1 MTGFLRGYG
10 CNFCAKTGYLGR
22 IGVYE
27 LMFVTDAIRDLVV
40 ERATHDEMRKV
51 ARAEGMRT
59 LGEEAARLVEAG
71 TTTVAE
77 VIRSIYVGG

>member
-1 MTGFLRGYG
+1 
-10 CNFCAKTGYLGR
+10 
-22 IGVYE
+22 
-27 LMFVTDAIRDLVV
+27 
-40 ERATHDEMRKV
+40 MRKV